1 MTDPV
6 KPIGQ
11 LVKAGRIEKNYTQ
24 QQLAELSGISL
35 RSVQRIESG
44 QVSPRRYTLNLL
56 ADILETDFSERQPVP
71 EATSNNF
78 SRERRLILSIGL
90 GLLWLL
96 LGLAYVF
103 QSPFFPETA
112 FELMLYIA
120 GFLTTYLV
128 VLWRL
133 WR

>member
-1 MTDPV
+1 MDRTTR
-6 KPIGQ
+6 IGR
-11 LVKAGRIEKNYTQ
+11 LVKAGRMEKNYTQ
-24 QQLAELSGISL
+24 QQLAELCGISL
-35 RSVQRIESG
+35 RSVQRIERG
-44 QVSPRRYTLNLL
+44 AVSPRQYTLNVL
-56 ADILETDFSERQPVP
+56 ASILDIDFSERQSIP
-71 EATSNNF
+71 ETSSDRF
-78 SRERRLILSIGL
+78 SRERRLILSIGF

-120 GFLTTYLV
+120 GLLSVYLLA
-128 VLWRL
+128 LWRI